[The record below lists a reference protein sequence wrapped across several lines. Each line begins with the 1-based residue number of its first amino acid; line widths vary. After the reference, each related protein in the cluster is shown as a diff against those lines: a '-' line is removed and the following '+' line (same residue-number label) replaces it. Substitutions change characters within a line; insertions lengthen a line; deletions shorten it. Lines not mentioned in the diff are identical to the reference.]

1 MDPAEQLRS
10 VTQHRDALLAEVKT
24 LQRDKHHLRRDV
36 ETLRR
41 DLAATSSARD
51 AAVLEAASLR
61 RRLSTAAPRVE
72 SPGAPPPPRARPR
85 APPPP
90 KPMSGAAQRRAAS
103 NGFGLAAP
111 SAGFGLAPARPPRPA
126 QIAPARKKKKRAQSN
141 MNGLIDG
148 LYLTSV
154 WNDELAADYTRAL
167 LDDVWKGTVPPVS
180 ALSGALELRAWRLAG
195 PKDQVKEWESDN
207 HGPHPFD
214 SGEDRRMIAA
224 RNGRKQAR
232 RRHVLDDDAEDAW
245 AQAAQSSEVG
255 SMGLPERSMRQARVC
270 LAKWRLAATERPC
283 PLLPDDLFL
292 SHVGPCLDGSSL
304 ACLQASSRYFWV
316 PRPQIGPCATIA
328 LQQLGQ
334 PQTFYTVAPCERLQR
349 RLDVGARLKVL
360 RARNKFHRAL
370 SEWKDEVRRQ
380 RAAEK
385 AAAQRAYESAKALL
399 EDIEN
404 AKDACAAAK
413 AALPDNFAPG
423 EVLDKIND
431 FEQSRKARRPP
442 RHAIDATPSTRRVRL

>member
-1 MDPAEQLRS
+1 
-10 VTQHRDALLAEVKT
+10 
-24 LQRDKHHLRRDV
+24 
-36 ETLRR
+36 
-41 DLAATSSARD
+41 
-51 AAVLEAASLR
+51 
-61 RRLSTAAPRVE
+61 
-72 SPGAPPPPRARPR
+72 
-85 APPPP
+85 
-90 KPMSGAAQRRAAS
+90 
-103 NGFGLAAP
+103 
-111 SAGFGLAPARPPRPA
+111 
-126 QIAPARKKKKRAQSN
+126 

-167 LDDVWKGTVPPVS
+167 LDDVWKGNVPPVA

-195 PKDQVKEWESDN
+195 PKDQVREWEAEN
-207 HGPHPFD
+207 QPIHPFD
-214 SGEDRRMIAA
+214 SGEDRRIIAA

-255 SMGLPERSMRQARVC
+255 SMGLPERSMREARVC

-292 SHVGPCLDGSSL
+292 AHLGPCLDGSSL

-316 PRPQIGPCATIA
+316 PRPALGPCATIA
-328 LQQLGQ
+328 LRQLGQ

-385 AAAQRAYESAKALL
+385 EAAQRAYESAKALL
-399 EDIEN
+399 EDIEK

-431 FEQSRKARRPP
+431 FEQSREQKRLRPFNNPRQCMLAPRPKAKFTK
-442 RHAIDATPSTRRVRL
+442 DAAAGNTNKPLFDIFRKPQKRQRTDTDDEVEIVK